1 VRGVACAAPRGRDYA
16 PWSVK
21 TTGLPLLWPMVGYNG
36 GGRGDPAGAQEGI
49 SGQRAETVLDGLLG
63 RAGLAGGDKGAGSGG
78 GGGQQAGQQ
87 RVADGAE
94 GRQTSAQDLTAA
106 KGGPGVLKQDVS
118 SAWIC

>member
-1 VRGVACAAPRGRDYA
+1 MAVAAGIQQALKKASADADSGRRAAR
-16 PWSVK
+16 
-21 TTGLPLLWPMVGYNG
+21 
-36 GGRGDPAGAQEGI
+36 
-49 SGQRAETVLDGLLG
+49 